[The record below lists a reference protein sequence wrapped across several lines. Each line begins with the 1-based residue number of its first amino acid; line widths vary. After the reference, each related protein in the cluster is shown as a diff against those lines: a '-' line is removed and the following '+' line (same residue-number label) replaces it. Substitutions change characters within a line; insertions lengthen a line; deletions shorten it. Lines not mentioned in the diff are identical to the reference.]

1 MSANN
6 QFPLCTVFIMIF
18 NNIYILW
25 IIFLAVIPAMNCE
38 EICDSTSDY
47 GFDYYDQTANILC
60 GHDDFERILDTNS
73 NLDSS
78 KHCCLFGE
86 QIGYVYKDTCKV
98 YSTFNLFVFQ
108 KLLQNIVT
116 KYLLISY
123 IAQDEWLC
131 AFPKN
136 SDSKAQKILDCPKGC
151 DIIDEDL
158 DDLKEKYVPGMNM
171 ININVTENVRD
182 HCWTYF
188 CPGPRFE
195 PGWVPVRSKYCY
207 CNNSVETD
215 LLNSTND
222 PYLSGFNFAM
232 MLLNIFLSIFI

>member
-1 MSANN
+1 
-6 QFPLCTVFIMIF
+6 
-18 NNIYILW
+18 
-25 IIFLAVIPAMNCE
+25 MNCE

-116 KYLLISY
+116 KYLLISHIIY
-123 IAQDEWLC
+123 CLGRMVMCISKKQR
-131 AFPKN
+131 FKGSKN
-136 SDSKAQKILDCPKGC
+136 S
-151 DIIDEDL
+151 
-158 DDLKEKYVPGMNM
+158 
-171 ININVTENVRD
+171 
-182 HCWTYF
+182 
-188 CPGPRFE
+188 
-195 PGWVPVRSKYCY
+195 
-207 CNNSVETD
+207 
-215 LLNSTND
+215 
-222 PYLSGFNFAM
+222 
-232 MLLNIFLSIFI
+232 